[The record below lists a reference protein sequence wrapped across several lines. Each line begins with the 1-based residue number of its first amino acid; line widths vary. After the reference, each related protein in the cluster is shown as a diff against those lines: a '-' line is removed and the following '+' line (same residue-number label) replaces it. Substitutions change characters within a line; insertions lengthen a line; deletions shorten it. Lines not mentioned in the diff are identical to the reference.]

1 MAQIKIIQNRFTS
14 GEIGDYLDAREDLE
28 IYQTGANTI
37 ENFFVLPQGGLLKRG
52 GFQYIDGVSSTEA
65 ETGFDS
71 HSRLIPFRFSTEQEY
86 VLLFESGKFHVY
98 KDGEFAVTV
107 TNSLLNGFTTSANI
121 NQVRF
126 AQTFD
131 TLILV
136 HEDYAPIKITRTGH
150 TSWTVAEISHSFL
163 PMANFDNGI
172 TLNPAAK
179 TGSMAITAS
188 ATAVNDFAVGEYIR
202 LHGGLCKITS
212 ISTTT
217 INVDVEEDLGSD
229 VLVGST
235 EYIQTA
241 FSASKGYPRSVSFHQ
256 NRLIYGGSKQKPQ
269 TIFGSQS
276 GDFFNFKPTVATV
289 DGSSTTGAITDDSAF
304 SFTIGADTVNVIEH
318 LVSKQT
324 LFVFTTGGEFEMQG
338 TPVTP
343 SNVNIRKQT
352 SYGISEGAIRPT
364 TVDNEVMFVSANGRE
379 LRGFVFDF
387 NSDSFYA
394 KNYTIIAH
402 DVLSNPQ
409 DIAFLRAYKNTNQ
422 NYVFLVNSNGELA
435 VFGINVEKQ
444 VMGWSRFTTPN
455 GKFKKIAVV
464 NDSDTDPETQRLYAI
479 VERTRKKDDGSEITC
494 YHLER
499 LSEETVYLDSWQN
512 KVAGS
517 PFSTVAS
524 AKPWSNQTVN
534 IVADGLIHAD
544 KTVTS
549 FASGSNITLDDS
561 YSNVH
566 IGSTFTSTMTTVTL
580 PVTVNG
586 QPYRGEQI
594 TKVSAL
600 VNLKDT
606 QNLNI
611 DGTAV
616 DFRFTG
622 QSVDTAISPFT
633 GTKKLFISGVSTD
646 PSVSLT
652 STTPLQCTIL
662 GLTTEVKFGT

>member
-1 MAQIKIIQNRFTS
+1 
-14 GEIGDYLDAREDLE
+14 
-28 IYQTGANTI
+28 
-37 ENFFVLPQGGLLKRG
+37 
-52 GFQYIDGVSSTEA
+52 
-65 ETGFDS
+65 
-71 HSRLIPFRFSTEQEY
+71 
-86 VLLFESGKFHVY
+86 
-98 KDGEFAVTV
+98 
-107 TNSLLNGFTTSANI
+107 
-121 NQVRF
+121 
-126 AQTFD
+126 
-131 TLILV
+131 
-136 HEDYAPIKITRTGH
+136 
-150 TSWTVAEISHSFL
+150 
-163 PMANFDNGI
+163 
-172 TLNPAAK
+172 
-179 TGSMAITAS
+179 
-188 ATAVNDFAVGEYIR
+188 
-202 LHGGLCKITS
+202 
-212 ISTTT
+212 
-217 INVDVEEDLGSD
+217 
-229 VLVGST
+229 
-235 EYIQTA
+235 
-241 FSASKGYPRSVSFHQ
+241 
-256 NRLIYGGSKQKPQ
+256 
-269 TIFGSQS
+269 
-276 GDFFNFKPTVATV
+276 
-289 DGSSTTGAITDDSAF
+289 
-304 SFTIGADTVNVIEH
+304 
-318 LVSKQT
+318 
-324 LFVFTTGGEFEMQG
+324 
-338 TPVTP
+338 
-343 SNVNIRKQT
+343 
-352 SYGISEGAIRPT
+352 
-364 TVDNEVMFVSANGRE
+364 
-379 LRGFVFDF
+379 
-387 NSDSFYA
+387 
-394 KNYTIIAH
+394 
-402 DVLSNPQ
+402 
-409 DIAFLRAYKNTNQ
+409 
-422 NYVFLVNSNGELA
+422 
-435 VFGINVEKQ
+435 
-444 VMGWSRFTTPN
+444 MGWSRFTTPN